1 MKKIVLAGLMG
12 LAVAGLARAEA
23 LNYGLVSLSES
34 VSRPIARDQMVLV
47 LNIEEQ
53 GKEREA
59 VANAVTRKVN
69 AVLQQARQHSQFNT
83 TLQSRSAYP
92 QSDYVNGRRV
102 DKGWQDSA
110 SIKVESKDMAA
121 LNAFAAKVQGQ
132 AAIGDIQYTV
142 SSASMQANESE
153 LTREALQRF
162 NARAEMIAKSLG
174 GSGYKIVQLNIG
186 NSSDNISTPRA
197 YGGVMMAKAEAAP
210 VQDSAPG
217 EAQLRLDVSGQIQ
230 VQGLR

>member
-121 LNAFAAKVQGQ
+121 LNAFAAKVQSQ
-132 AAIGDIQYTV
+132 AAISDIQYTV
-142 SSASMQANESE
+142 STASMQANETE

-162 NARAEMIAKSLG
+162 NARAAMIAQNLG

-186 NSSDNISTPRA
+186 NSSDNISTPLA
-197 YGGVMMAKAEAAP
+197 YGGVMRAKADAAP

>member
-92 QSDYVNGRRV
+92 QSD
-102 DKGWQDSA
+102 
-110 SIKVESKDMAA
+110 
-121 LNAFAAKVQGQ
+121 
-132 AAIGDIQYTV
+132 
-142 SSASMQANESE
+142 
-153 LTREALQRF
+153 
-162 NARAEMIAKSLG
+162 
-174 GSGYKIVQLNIG
+174 
-186 NSSDNISTPRA
+186 
-197 YGGVMMAKAEAAP
+197 
-210 VQDSAPG
+210 
-217 EAQLRLDVSGQIQ
+217 
-230 VQGLR
+230 

>member
-12 LAVAGLARAEA
+12 LAVASLARAET

-92 QSDYVNGRRV
+92 QTDYVNGRRV

-162 NARAEMIAKSLG
+162 NARAAMIAKSLG

-217 EAQLRLDVSGQIQ
+217 EAQLRLDVNGQIQ